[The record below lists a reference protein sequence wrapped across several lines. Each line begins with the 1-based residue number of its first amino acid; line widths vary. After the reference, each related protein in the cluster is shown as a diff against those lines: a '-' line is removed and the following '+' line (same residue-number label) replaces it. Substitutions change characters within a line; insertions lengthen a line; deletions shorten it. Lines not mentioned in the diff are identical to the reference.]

1 MPQGRY
7 QLSRGDP
14 SGSLVFAAGTVVPSA
29 GQPLSSATLGGAW
42 KVACWGTAGVNPAWH
57 LVTCFSAET
66 ASRPRAPPLPSSAV
80 KVARRPASPVQN
92 APTTVEVSI
101 VMPCLNEV
109 ETLAACI
116 AEAREAIAKGG
127 YTAEIIVADNGSTDG
142 SQLLAR
148 ELGATVVDVQRKG
161 YGSALIGGIDAA
173 QGRFVVMGDADA
185 SYDFAAIAPLIA
197 RLREGYD
204 LVVGNRFLGG
214 IEPGAMPWSHRWLGN
229 PVLSSIN
236 KMFFHA
242 PVGDTHCGLR
252 AFTKDAYE
260 KMRLRATGMEFASE
274 MVIKASLNG
283 MRITEVPVVLRP
295 DGRSRPPHLRTWRD
309 GWRHLRFMLLFSPR
323 WLFLYPGL
331 ALLIAGVLVGTVLE
345 TGSKKI
351 GPVTFDIHT
360 LLLAGFA
367 CLIGYQLVVF
377 AVFTKVFAMQQGFH
391 PPNPSYRAMFRYVKL
406 ETGLAIGGVM
416 LLLGVAGTVAAVSSW
431 GAVGFG
437 DLDPRVTMREVIPAA
452 VLLTL
457 GVQTIFASFFL
468 SILGIDSEPDSR

>member
-1 MPQGRY
+1 MKTVQRAT
-7 QLSRGDP
+7 RGTED
-14 SGSLVFAAGTVVPSA
+14 TR
-29 GQPLSSATLGGAW
+29 T
-42 KVACWGTAGVNPAWH
+42 TA
-57 LVTCFSAET
+57 
-66 ASRPRAPPLPSSAV
+66 
-80 KVARRPASPVQN
+80 
-92 APTTVEVSI
+92 VEVSI

-109 ETLAACI
+109 ETLASCI
-116 AEAREAIAKGG
+116 AEARQAIVKGG
-127 YTAEIIVADNGSTDG
+127 YAAEIIVADNGSTDG
-142 SQLLAR
+142 SQLVAR
-148 ELGATVVDVQRKG
+148 ELGARVVDVQRKG

-185 SYDFAAIAPLIA
+185 SYDFAAIGPLIA
-197 RLREGYD
+197 KLRDGYD

-274 MVIKASLNG
+274 MVIKASLKG

-331 ALLIAGVLVGTVLE
+331 ALLVVGLGLSALLIAGPLR
-345 TGSKKI
+345 I
-351 GPVTFDIHT
+351 GGVRLDIHT
-360 LLLAGFA
+360 MLVAGFLA
-367 CLIGYQLVVF
+367 LLGYQLVLF
-377 AVFTKVFAMQQGFH
+377 AVFTKMFAIREGFH
-391 PPNPSYRAMFRYVKL
+391 PPHPALQTLLRYITLEVGLLAGALMALGGLVALVLAVTSWQSAGFGNLNPS
-406 ETGLAIGGVM
+406 T
-416 LLLGVAGTVAAVSSW
+416 
-431 GAVGFG
+431 
-437 DLDPRVTMREVIPAA
+437 TMREVIPAV
-452 VLLTL
+452 VLLSL
-457 GVQTIFASFFL
+457 GTQTIFASFFISIL
-468 SILGIDSEPDSR
+468 SIDLS